1 MVMVM
6 TSVLMVVMIVVL
18 AVMVVMVM
26 VIGMV
31 LTLTLVAS
39 NVIIMA
45 VVMMAM
51 IVIVV
56 INCHLDKNDLGLN
69 NCLQHHN
76 MMVKNGMTRYNCD
89 LVRRKDKVPL

>member
-1 MVMVM
+1 M
-6 TSVLMVVMIVVL
+6 TVVLMVVMIVVL

-45 VVMMAM
+45 MVM

>member
-1 MVMVM
+1 
-6 TSVLMVVMIVVL
+6 MVVMIVVL
-18 AVMVVMVM
+18 AVMVVVVM

-45 VVMMAM
+45 MVM

>member
-1 MVMVM
+1 
-6 TSVLMVVMIVVL
+6 MVVMIVVL
-18 AVMVVMVM
+18 AVMVVVVM

-31 LTLTLVAS
+31 LTPNLFAS

-45 VVMMAM
+45 MVM
-51 IVIVV
+51 IVIVD
-56 INCHLDKNDLGLN
+56 INCHLDKNDLGHN

-89 LVRRKDKVPL
+89 LVRRKDKVPF

>member
-1 MVMVM
+1 MLFTTGGV
-6 TSVLMVVMIVVL
+6 
-18 AVMVVMVM
+18 
-26 VIGMV
+26 V

-39 NVIIMA
+39 A
-45 VVMMAM
+45 ACLFQVMMMVM
-51 IVIVV
+51 IVIVF

-69 NCLQHHN
+69 YCLQHHN

>member
-1 MVMVM
+1 
-6 TSVLMVVMIVVL
+6 MVVMIVVS
-18 AVMVVMVM
+18 AVMVVVVM

-31 LTLTLVAS
+31 LTPNLFAS

-45 VVMMAM
+45 MVM

-89 LVRRKDKVPL
+89 LVRRKDKVSF